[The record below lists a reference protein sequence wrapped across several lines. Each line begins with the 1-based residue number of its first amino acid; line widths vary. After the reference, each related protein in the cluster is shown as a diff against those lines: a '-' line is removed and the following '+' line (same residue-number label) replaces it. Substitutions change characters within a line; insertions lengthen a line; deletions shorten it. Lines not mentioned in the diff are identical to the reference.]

1 MKTIL
6 ACIAIIAATGTAT
19 AGGSGFFAG
28 GYAEGAARAQE
39 LELQE
44 RALNS
49 GNSNAYHRL
58 RQQQQLDDIER
69 AIKRN
74 TEALEE
80 ANSRRRIR
88 GW

>member
-6 ACIAIIAATGTAT
+6 ACIAIIAATSSAS
-19 AGGSGFFAG
+19 AQFLGGW
-28 GYAEGAARAQE
+28 AEGSAAAAERG
-39 LELQE
+39 LQE
-44 RALNS
+44 RALDLDARDGGS
-49 GNSNAYHRL
+49 RYYRL
-58 RQQQQLDDIER
+58 RQQQQLDSIER

-80 ANSRRRIR
+80 ANTRRRIR